1 MSLRLSLTLVVL
13 LSVVCLMLA
22 TSCLADN
29 GGTDSGD
36 PAEEAPL
43 CTANDSLDPTAGMF
57 GEVWM
62 ILMAMA
68 FQLAL

>member
-1 MSLRLSLTLVVL
+1 MRGRTVSRIVVMLLV
-13 LSVVCLMLA
+13 LA
-22 TSCLADN
+22 VFGLIAPLGVNADD
-29 GGTDSGD
+29 GQMDSGD
-36 PAEEAPL
+36 PVHELPGSKTLEP
-43 CTANDSLDPTAGMF
+43 TPGSL